1 MSTTPRL
8 PSAVDGVPAHIGSVL
23 QLAASVRAAFDA
35 MYATLLGR
43 GTVGMDVKEAMR
55 LRNAAVSGCGL

>member
-8 PSAVDGVPAHIGSVL
+8 PSAIDGVPAHIGSVL
-23 QLAASVRAAFDA
+23 QHAPDVRAAFDA

-43 GTVGMDVKEAMR
+43 GTVGMDVKEALR
-55 LRNAAVSGCGL
+55 LRNAAVSDCGL

>member
-1 MSTTPRL
+1 MATNPRL
-8 PSAVDGVPAHIGSVL
+8 PSAVEGAPAHVGTVL
-23 QLAASVRAAFDA
+23 QHAPSVRAAFDA
-35 MYATLLGR
+35 MYTTLLGR

>member
-8 PSAVDGVPAHIGSVL
+8 PSAIDGVPAHIGSVL
-23 QLAASVRAAFDA
+23 HHAPTVRAAFDS
-35 MYATLLGR
+35 MYATLLGA

-55 LRNAAVSGCGL
+55 LRNAAVSDCAL